1 MEDLNK
7 IPMNFYL
14 APLEGITGYIFR
26 NAWADYFGGM
36 DKYVTPFI
44 SPNTKKCF
52 TTREKKD
59 ILPEHNGGKYVVPQI
74 LTANAEYFIDT
85 AKKLKEYGYQEIN
98 FNLGCPSGTVV
109 TKKKGAGFLGYPEEL
124 DAFLEKVFE
133 EIYQKEG
140 MKISIKTRLGIE
152 EEEEFTALLKI
163 YNRYPLEELILHPR
177 VQKDFYK
184 KPVHLGL
191 LESVLESSRAKL
203 CYNGDI
209 FTPKQYR
216 KLVQSFPRIECIML
230 GRGILVNPGLL
241 EEIKTGKPMEK
252 EVLYQ
257 FLRRLCRDYE
267 EEMSGDKNVL
277 YKMKELWFY
286 LGHSFEDSEAC
297 RKKIKKT
304 DKLLEYHRIVE
315 RLFAEREL
323 RTWEYHGQ

>member
-1 MEDLNK
+1 MK
-7 IPMNFYL
+7 FYL

-52 TTREKKD
+52 TTKEKKD
-59 ILPEHNGGKYVVPQI
+59 ILPEHNQGKYVVPQI

-85 AKKLKEYGYQEIN
+85 AKRLKEFGYQEIN
-98 FNLGCPSGTVV
+98 FNLGCPSGTVI
-109 TKKKGAGFLGYPEEL
+109 TKKKGAGFLGYPGEL

-133 EIYQKEG
+133 EIYQKEE
-140 MKISIKTRLGIE
+140 MKISIKTRLGME
-152 EEEEFTALLKI
+152 AEKEFDTLLEI

-184 KPVHLGL
+184 KPVHLL
-191 LESVLESSRAKL
+191 PLERIVENSQAEF

-209 FTPKQYR
+209 FTPKHYR
-216 KLVQSFPRIECIML
+216 KLVQSLPAIECTML

-257 FLRRLCRDYE
+257 FLKRLCKDYE
-267 EEMSGDKNVL
+267 EELSGDRTVL

-286 LGHSFEDSEAC
+286 LGHSFEDSEAYM
-297 RKKIKKT
+297 KKIKKT
-304 DKLLEYHRIVE
+304 DKLAEYHRIVE
-315 RLFAEREL
+315 ELFAERQL
-323 RTWEYHGQ
+323 RKWE